1 MKTKTS
7 LHFFFSLCL
16 LSLCSFIWGGN
27 LLSAQTTVTSTFTD
41 KDWNVGKGEPEWTKT
56 GADATSFETAN
67 PARGVQTTL
76 KNIQSSGLS
85 LTNTTIQSLGSIK
98 SVTMVLSSNGTG
110 GSIQSVKVGE
120 TQLKNN
126 GETTMTVPK
135 ANNKEYSFTT
145 TDAVAGDIVITFGST
160 ATKNSLYVKSIK
172 VEYEKAGSGEGGGST
187 SVTQE
192 FDFTNPTMDAYSDQ
206 ATLTNA
212 LTGEAKGAVTYTS
225 NNDAVATVDNN
236 GEVTIKGLGKA
247 TITATAAATTVG
259 GTEYAETTKSY
270 TLNVWPTSI
279 AELKSITSSEATFK
293 AKLTDAYITY
303 VPDASNAYLQDAS
316 GAILIYKSGHG
327 LKAGNCYTGE
337 ISGKTKKF
345 NNLNEIT
352 AFDFSKATPTNKSD
366 IAPQEVSMTELS
378 TNFAQYES
386 MYIKVTEVTA
396 GAAVKSINNT
406 CKLTQNSTEYN
417 SPVLRAADNLN
428 NGITAGTTY
437 PAIVVFPGYYNTKE
451 QLNLWSDNLVTLPAG
466 TLKTPVVAFG
476 AAAYEVAINK
486 SIELPFTTDS
496 DGEVTYTATPSENI
510 TLTKTN
516 DGVSVTATA
525 TGAFIITA
533 NVAETATFAAGSAS
547 TTLSV
552 TPPAPNLRNVVLYK
566 KVTSTDEIV
575 DGSVY
580 LIVNEENKTALGT
593 NSGDYCDK
601 VSISFTETE
610 TVEGLSAV
618 VEGLS
623 AVNEAGSPYEVTFS
637 KSEDGKFYLR
647 TAYGYLY
654 RPQAD
659 KNYVRATTDKSTATT
674 WECTI
679 SNGDATLYSQNGTFE
694 GYLRYNSTYPRFSC
708 YGKATSE
715 KAIQLYQKVG
725 ELKAHGVMGGYA
737 SYAADFAY
745 IMPEGLMGKIVYL
758 EGDKLTTENIYAGN
772 SEVPALTPLL
782 IRTYEAFSG
791 TNKVK
796 TYYPVVLNKEVA
808 KNDATDKNALEYRR
822 DIVEGKYMTSSLNF
836 AEGCRYYKLSV
847 DNEGL
852 NPGFYYGAADGAA
865 FEMKNGSSAYL
876 TVAATNASPALLFED
891 NEITGIEIL
900 NPAQGT
906 ENSGAVY
913 NLQGVRMNGKNLQ
926 KGLYIMNGKK
936 VIIK

>member
-27 LLSAQTTVTSTFTD
+27 LLSAQTAKSEVIALSNGSLSGSGASLTITWEGTSCTILQEKGSSTSDVSSSFIDKPRWYVGHKISFTAKTGYKLTGAVIECTNDKYNQLGNATYTTNATVQSDGTTHTITSTGDFTIQ
-41 KDWNVGKGEPEWTKT
+41 PTK
-56 GADATSFETAN
+56 
-67 PARGVQTTL
+67 
-76 KNIQSSGLS
+76 QSRITS
-85 LTNTTIQSLGSIK
+85 LTI
-98 SVTMVLSSNGTG
+98 
-110 GSIQSVKVGE
+110 
-120 TQLKNN
+120 
-126 GETTMTVPK
+126 
-135 ANNKEYSFTT
+135 
-145 TDAVAGDIVITFGST
+145 
-160 ATKNSLYVKSIK
+160 LYEVVS
-172 VEYEKAGSGEGGGST
+172 EGGGGSA
-187 SVTQE
+187 VDQE
-192 FDFTNPTMDAYSDQ
+192 QELVFANDSKEVYSNEKGSKFTNV
-206 ATLTNA
+206 
-212 LTGEAKGAVTYTS
+212 LTGAKGDVTYTS
-225 NNDAVATVDNN
+225 SAETVATVDAN
-236 GEVTIKGLGKA
+236 GEVTIQGVGTA
-247 TITATAAATTVG
+247 TITATAAAATDG
-259 GTEYAETTKSY
+259 ETKYKETSKWY
-270 TLNVWPTSI
+270 TLHVWPTSI
-279 AELKSITSSEATFK
+279 AELKSIITNSEADFK
-293 AKLTDAYITY
+293 ANLTDAYITY
-303 VPDASNAYLQDAS
+303 VNDNNAYLQDAT
-316 GAILIYKSGHG
+316 GAVLIYKSNHG
-327 LKAGNCYTGE
+327 LVAGNCYTGE
-337 ISGKTKKF
+337 ISGKTTKYK
-345 NNLNEIT
+345 NLNEIT
-352 AFDFSKATPTNKSD
+352 AFDFSQATLTNKSD
-366 IAPQEVSMTELS
+366 IAPQEVSMADLS

-386 MYIKVTEVTA
+386 MYIKVTEVKA

-406 CKLTQNSTEYN
+406 CKLTQNGSDYP
-417 SPVLRAADNLN
+417 SPVLRAAADLD

-437 PAIVVFPGYYNTKE
+437 PAIVVFPAYYNTKE
-451 QLNLWSDNLVTLPAG
+451 QLNLWSDDFVTLPAG
-466 TLKTPVVAFG
+466 TLKTPSVAFG

-486 SIELPFTTDS
+486 SIKLPFTTDS
-496 DGEVTYTATPSENI
+496 DGDVTYTATPSENI

-525 TGAFIITA
+525 TGTFTITA

-552 TPPAPNLRNVVLYK
+552 TPPATNLQNVVLYK
-566 KVTSTDEIV
+566 KVTSTDALI
-575 DGSVY
+575 DGAQY
-580 LIVNEENKTALGT
+580 LVVCESENKALVAGTSNIHDATPASVTIDEEKISSKDVAGKNVAEITLGKVVSGT
-593 NSGDYCDK
+593 NTYYTLKTGKKFVNGKGSTD
-601 VSISFTETE
+601 
-610 TVEGLSAV
+610 LSLANTSD
-618 VEGLS
+618 EYS
-623 AVNEAGSPYEVTFS
+623 KWAVNFDASGNVEINNVY
-637 KSEDGKFYLR
+637 
-647 TAYGYLY
+647 
-654 RPQAD
+654 
-659 KNYVRATTDKSTATT
+659 TATT
-674 WECTI
+674 KTPRGI
-679 SNGDATLYSQNGTFE
+679 LYSTSGRFKNYATSNRGQNG
-694 GYLRYNSTYPRFSC
+694 YP
-708 YGKATSE
+708 
-715 KAIQLYQKVG
+715 AIQLYQKVG

-782 IRTYEAFSG
+782 IRTYESFSG
-791 TNKVK
+791 TDEVK
-796 TYYPVVLNKEVA
+796 TYYPVVLDKEVA
-808 KNDATDKNALEYRR
+808 KNNATDKNALEYRR

>member
-1 MKTKTS
+1 MIS
-7 LHFFFSLCL
+7 YE
-16 LSLCSFIWGGN
+16 
-27 LLSAQTTVTSTFTD
+27 ATST
-41 KDWNVGKGEPEWTKT
+41 
-56 GADATSFETAN
+56 
-67 PARGVQTTL
+67 
-76 KNIQSSGLS
+76 
-85 LTNTTIQSLGSIK
+85 
-98 SVTMVLSSNGTG
+98 
-110 GSIQSVKVGE
+110 
-120 TQLKNN
+120 
-126 GETTMTVPK
+126 
-135 ANNKEYSFTT
+135 
-145 TDAVAGDIVITFGST
+145 
-160 ATKNSLYVKSIK
+160 
-172 VEYEKAGSGEGGGST
+172 GEGGTAQKQPLAFAKETVDIYNGE
-187 SVTQE
+187 VPE
-192 FDFTNPTMDAYSDQ
+192 A
-206 ATLTNA
+206 NA
-212 LTGEAKGAVTYTS
+212 LTGALGKVSYNSS
-225 NNDAVATVDNN
+225 NESVATVASD
-236 GEVTIKGLGKA
+236 GSVSIVGVGTS
-247 TITATAAATTVG
+247 TITATAAAATVD
-259 GTEYAETTKSY
+259 GTEYAATNNSY
-270 TLNVWPTSI
+270 TLNVWPTTI
-279 AELKSITSSEATFK
+279 AELKSITTSTTAATFK

-337 ISGKTKKF
+337 ISGSTKKYYG
-345 NNLNEIT
+345 LNEIT
-352 AFDFSKATPTNKSD
+352 AFDFSKATQTTKSD
-366 IAPQEVSMTELS
+366 IVPEEVSLAELS
-378 TNFAQYES
+378 TNFAHYES
-386 MYIKVTEVTA
+386 KYIKVTEVTVSS
-396 GAAVKSINNT
+396 AVQSKGNESE
-406 CKLTQNSTEYN
+406 LTQGGTKYS
-417 SPVLRAADNLN
+417 SPVLRAAANLKD
-428 NGITAGTTY
+428 GITAGTTY
-437 PAIVVFPGYYNTKE
+437 PAIVVFPAYFKTTE

-476 AAAYEVAINK
+476 AAAYEVAINEA
-486 SIELPFTTDS
+486 IELLFTTDS
-496 DGEVTYTATPSENI
+496 DGDVTYTASPSENI
-510 TLTKTN
+510 TLTKTAN
-516 DGVSVTATA
+516 GVSVTATA
-525 TGAFIITA
+525 TGTFNITA
-533 NVAETATFAAGSAS
+533 NVAETANFAAGSTT
-547 TTLSV
+547 TTLTV
-552 TPPAPNLRNVVLYK
+552 TPPASNLQNVVLYK

-601 VSISFTETE
+601 VSISFTETK
-610 TVEGLSAV
+610 T

-758 EGDKLTTENIYAGN
+758 EGDKLTTENIYAGGT
-772 SEVPALTPLL
+772 EVPALTPLL

-791 TNKVK
+791 TDEVK
-796 TYYPVVLNKEVA
+796 RYYPVVLDKKVA
-808 KNDATDKNALEYRR
+808 KNNATDKNALEYRR
-822 DIVEGKYMTSSLNF
+822 DIVDGKYMTSSLKF

-847 DNEGL
+847 DSERQ

-876 TVAATNASPALLFED
+876 TVSASLASPALLFDD
-891 NEITGIEIL
+891 NEITGIENL
-900 NPAQGT
+900 TPAQG
-906 ENSGAVY
+906 EANNGAVY

-926 KGLYIMNGKK
+926 KGLYIINGKK
-936 VIIK
+936 VVIK

>member
-16 LSLCSFIWGGN
+16 LSLCSFIWGDN
-27 LLSAQTTVTSTFTD
+27 LLSAQTTGSEEINFANGQTS
-41 KDWNVGKGEPEWTKT
+41 GS
-56 GADATSFETAN
+56 GA
-67 PARGVQTTL
+67 
-76 KNIQSSGLS
+76 S
-85 LTNTTIQSLGSIK
+85 LTITWEGTSCSILQEKGSGSDVNSGSISEPRWYAK
-98 SVTMVLSSNGTG
+98 NKISFTAKEGYKLTKAVIKCTSNKYNNLATATYSSNAAVSSNGLVHT
-110 GSIQSVKVGE
+110 I
-120 TQLKNN
+120 
-126 GETTMTVPK
+126 
-135 ANNKEYSFTT
+135 T
-145 TDAVAGDIVITFGST
+145 TDGDFTITLGAQSRLASIVISYEATST
-160 ATKNSLYVKSIK
+160 
-172 VEYEKAGSGEGGGST
+172 GEGGTAQKQPLAFAKETVDIYNGE
-187 SVTQE
+187 VPE
-192 FDFTNPTMDAYSDQ
+192 A
-206 ATLTNA
+206 NA
-212 LTGEAKGAVTYTS
+212 LTGALGKVSYNSS
-225 NNDAVATVDNN
+225 NESVATVASD
-236 GEVTIKGLGKA
+236 GSVSIVGVGTS
-247 TITATAAATTVG
+247 TITATAAAATVD
-259 GTEYAETTKSY
+259 GTEYAATNEGY
-270 TLNVWPTSI
+270 TLNVWPTTI
-279 AELKSITSSEATFK
+279 AELKSIITSSEATFK
-293 AKLTDAYITY
+293 AKLTGAYITY

-337 ISGKTKKF
+337 ISGSTKKYYG
-345 NNLNEIT
+345 LNEIT
-352 AFDFSKATPTNKSD
+352 AFDFSKATQTTKSD
-366 IAPQEVSMTELS
+366 IVPEVVSLAELS

-386 MYIKVTEVTA
+386 KYIKVTEVTA
-396 GAAVKSINNT
+396 GSAVKSKGNESE
-406 CKLTQNSTEYN
+406 LTQGGTKYS
-417 SPVLRAADNLN
+417 SPVLRAAAKLTD
-428 NGITAGTTY
+428 GITAGTTY
-437 PAIVVFPGYYNTKE
+437 PAIIVFPSYYDAKE
-451 QLNLWSDNLVTLPAG
+451 QLNLWSDDLVTLPAG
-466 TLKTPVVAFG
+466 TLKTPDVAFD

-486 SIELPFTTDS
+486 SIKLPFTTDS
-496 DGEVTYTATPSENI
+496 DGDVTYTATPSEDI
-510 TLTKTN
+510 TLTKTTN
-516 DGVSVTATA
+516 GVSVTATA
-525 TGAFIITA
+525 TGTFTITA
-533 NVAETATFAAGSAS
+533 NVAETANFAAGSTS
-547 TTLSV
+547 TTLTV
-552 TPPAPNLRNVVLYK
+552 TPPASNLQNVVLYK

-601 VSISFTETE
+601 VSISFTETK
-610 TVEGLSAV
+610 T

-679 SNGDATLYSQNGTFE
+679 SNGDATLYSQNGTYK
-694 GYLRYNSTYPRFSC
+694 GYLRYNSGSPRFSC
-708 YGKATSE
+708 YDKATSQ

-758 EGDKLTTENIYAGN
+758 DGNKLTTDNIYAGGT
-772 SEVPALTPLL
+772 EVPALTPLL

-791 TNKVK
+791 TDEVK
-796 TYYPVVLNKEVA
+796 RYYPVVLDKEVA
-808 KNDATDKNALEYRR
+808 ANAEVAEKNALEYRR
-822 DIVEGKYMTSSLNF
+822 AIVDGKYMTSSLKF

-847 DNEGL
+847 DNNGE
-852 NPGFYYGAADGAA
+852 NPGFYYGAADGAP

-913 NLQGVRMNGKNLQ
+913 NLQGVRMNGKSLQ
-926 KGLYIMNGKK
+926 KGLYIINGKK
-936 VIIK
+936 VVIK

>member
-41 KDWNVGKGEPEWTKT
+41 KNWKVSTGEPEWTKT
-56 GADATSFETAN
+56 GANATTFESAS

-76 KNIQSSGLS
+76 TNIKSSGLS
-85 LTNTTIQSLGSIK
+85 LTNTTIQSLGNIK

-120 TQLKNN
+120 TALTN
-126 GETTMTVPK
+126 GSATTIDITK
-135 ANNKEYSFTT
+135 DNNKKYSFTAT
-145 TDAVAGDIVITFGST
+145 NAVAGDIVITFAST
-160 ATKNSLYVKSIK
+160 ATSKSLYVKSIT
-172 VEYEKAGSGEGGGST
+172 VEYETAGSGEGGP
-187 SVTQE
+187 VAQE
-192 FDFTNPTMDAYSDQ
+192 FGFTNATMDVYSDQ

-225 NNDAVATVDNN
+225 SAETVATVDAN
-236 GEVTIKGLGKA
+236 GEVTIKGVGTA
-247 TITATAAATTVG
+247 TITATAAEITVEGTKYEATT
-259 GTEYAETTKSY
+259 KRY
-270 TLNVWPTSI
+270 TLNVWPTTI

-303 VPDASNAYLQDAS
+303 VPNTSNAYLQDAS
-316 GAILIYKSGHG
+316 GAILIFKSGHG

-337 ISGKTKKF
+337 ISGSTKKYYG
-345 NNLNEIT
+345 LNEIT
-352 AFDFSKATPTNKSD
+352 AFDFSKATQTTKSD
-366 IAPQEVSMTELS
+366 IVPEEVSLAELS

-486 SIELPFTTDS
+486 SIELHITTDS

-525 TGAFIITA
+525 TGTFTITA
-533 NVAETATFAAGSAS
+533 NVAETANFAAGSTS
-547 TTLSV
+547 TTLTV
-552 TPPAPNLRNVVLYK
+552 TPPASNLQNVVLYK
-566 KVTSTDEIV
+566 KVTSTDALI
-575 DGSVY
+575 DGAQY
-580 LIVNEENKTALGT
+580 LVVCESKNKALVAGTSNIHNSTPADVTTADGKISSETVASGDVAVFTLGT
-593 NSGDYCDK
+593 VVSGTSTHYTLKIGDK
-601 VSISFTETE
+601 FVTGADGT
-610 TVEGLSAV
+610 GLS
-618 VEGLS
+618 L
-623 AVNEAGSPYEVTFS
+623 GS
-637 KSEDGKFYLR
+637 
-647 TAYGYLY
+647 
-654 RPQAD
+654 
-659 KNYVRATTDKSTATT
+659 NNTTDAAHWTVAFNNKNVEITNVSYSTRGIMYSTSGAFKHYA
-674 WECTI
+674 I
-679 SNGDATLYSQNGTFE
+679 SQRGDAN
-694 GYLRYNSTYPRFSC
+694 YP
-708 YGKATSE
+708 
-715 KAIQLYQKVG
+715 AIQLYQKVG
-725 ELKAHGVMGGYA
+725 ELKAHGKMGGYA
-737 SYAADFAY
+737 SYAANFAY

-791 TNKVK
+791 TDEVK

-808 KNDATDKNALEYRR
+808 KNNATDKNALEYRR
-822 DIVEGKYMTSSLNF
+822 DIVDGKYMTSSLNF

-847 DNEGL
+847 DNNGE
-852 NPGFYYGAADGAA
+852 NPGFYYGAAEGAA

-876 TVAATNASPALLFED
+876 TVPASLASPALLFDD
-891 NEITGIEIL
+891 NEITGIENL
-900 NPAQGT
+900 TPAQG
-906 ENSGAVY
+906 EANNGAVY

-926 KGLYIMNGKK
+926 KGLYIINGKK
-936 VIIK
+936 VVIK